1 MCPSSASSNKD
12 EKVASQS
19 HVLNFPGDQFL
30 PTVVSV
36 TQPLPSPKKKG
47 GLKKQPV
54 RPRDNRDKSSL
65 MQTNLSLN
73 EERTGRIPS
82 GSQESNGGTQI
93 GTN

>member
-1 MCPSSASSNKD
+1 MCSSSASSNKD
-12 EKVASQS
+12 EKVASQG

-54 RPRDNRDKSSL
+54 RPRDNRDKPGL
-65 MQTNLSLN
+65 LQTNLSLK
-73 EERTGRIPS
+73 EVRTSRIPS
-82 GSQESNGGTQI
+82 GSQDSNGGAQI
-93 GTN
+93 GNQ